1 MEDKYL
7 VKVSNVTIKSPDGE
21 ILMDNIP
28 VTANNY
34 SFSDWE
40 HDKNI
45 AIEDL
50 YKKIDSHK
58 NFIKLLYKNISDL
71 KNSKYEDQFIEF
83 GT

>member
-7 VKVSNVTIKSPDGE
+7 VKVSNITIKSPDGE

-28 VTANNY
+28 VTTRDY
-34 SFSDWE
+34 SFSEWE
-40 HDKNI
+40 RDKNI

-50 YKKIDSHK
+50 YKKIDNHK
-58 NFIKLLYKNISDL
+58 NFIKLLYNDISDL

-83 GT
+83 DA